1 MFLKSLEIKGFKS
14 FADRTEL
21 VFEPGVT
28 VVVGP
33 NGSGKSNIVD
43 AVTWVLGAQGPRA
56 LRGSKMEDVIF
67 AGGPQR
73 TALGRAQVML
83 TIDNSTG
90 ILPIDFVEVAIS
102 RTLYRSGES
111 EYSINGAPCRLLD
124 VQELLS
130 DSGVGRQFHTI
141 VGQGQLDTVLSA
153 RPEDRRAVIEEAAGI
168 LKFRKRKEKALR
180 RLAATEGNLTRLQ
193 DVIRE
198 LNRQLKPLERQ
209 ADAARRY
216 GSVEQRL
223 KDLRWYLVAAE
234 HAALSKSGRERNV
247 LLERTRAELAAEKQ
261 RLVGF
266 EAGARKLEDEIGAF
280 RDESDEIAELRQRA
294 SELAGGLG
302 SLAEVAAVRAES
314 YRSQAGAPEVLSFD
328 ILEAEMSRLQL
339 RIREVDEA
347 LPSARS
353 RVAAAV
359 ERERI
364 ANAEREAASR
374 KYGGGG
380 EAARRVAELTGER
393 NGLESSVARSET
405 EVSRLVERRKRNQD
419 RLERAAAERERLTS
433 EIERLDSEATPL
445 ASEVD
450 RIKEL
455 RDAARAEVETLD
467 SQRRAAE
474 SEASVWAGRL
484 EALRMAAEEQAAT
497 EGGRHVLDRGGAGI
511 VGVLR
516 ELISVE
522 SGFESCVDA
531 ALGEALEAIV
541 VTSRDAVDRAVLALK
556 ADEAGMAAFIEA
568 SDNQYL
574 APNSASIETPRLG
587 EAEPLLPHVSAR
599 EGASGIA
606 FVLRQLLART
616 YVAGTWSDAWLL
628 SGKYPDAVIVTR
640 SGDRLSGKGL
650 WKAGSGSRGP
660 LRQAASLSEVAASA
674 RRASAAVGELEK
686 ALDRRRDEAK
696 KAAEALE
703 VLEAAL
709 LENDAMLTSA
719 AGQLARVGPEIDD
732 LAKESDSLGS
742 AEAELAERLGRDR
755 DRLAEID
762 REIESL
768 TRDDEEL
775 VSEQEATELLNQCEA
790 ALQAAADERSA
801 SGIALAQFEERRAV
815 MRMRI
820 DEIGA
825 EIAAIRD
832 AEPVRAE
839 QRQRAAQ
846 AELVARS
853 VSERA
858 LALEPR
864 VTRLLA
870 AIGAFRE
877 SFTNTAQGS
886 RIRLAE
892 LRRGAEASRNE
903 LARLSDAERRLDL
916 EHAEASVRLAQLAET
931 IRVDFGREPE
941 EAQDAALPE
950 GIDASSASGEAAA
963 LEREIRQMGPVNP
976 MALEEFEKLSERIEF
991 VKGQLEDL
999 KSSRRD
1005 LQKIVRAVDKRIVEI
1020 FEAAFND
1027 VSHHFESI
1035 IAKLFPGG
1043 KGRLRLTD
1051 PENLLETGIDVD
1063 ARPAGKNVRKLSLLS
1078 GGERSMAA
1086 LGFLFAVFRARPS
1099 PFYLLDEVEAALD
1112 DLNLHRFLELIEEF
1126 RHESQLVLITHQK
1139 RSMDVADCLYGVT
1152 MQGSGVTKVVSQKMT
1167 DPVRI

>member
-73 TALGRAQVML
+73 SALGRAQVML

-124 VQELLS
+124 IQELLS

-141 VGQGQLDTVLSA
+141 VGQGQLDAVLSA

-180 RLAATEGNLTRLQ
+180 RLAATEGNVTRLQ

-198 LNRQLKPLERQ
+198 LSRQLKPLEKQ

-223 KDLRWYLVAAE
+223 KDLRLYLAATE
-234 HAALSKSGRERNV
+234 YLALSNSGRDRQT
-247 LLERTRAELAAEKQ
+247 LIGQARGALAAEKQ
-261 RLVGF
+261 RLAGF
-266 EAGARKLEDEIGAF
+266 ESEARKLEDELSAS
-280 RDESDEIAELRQRA
+280 REDTEEIAELRQRA
-294 SELAGGLG
+294 SELVGGLA
-302 SLAEVAAVRAES
+302 SLVEVATVRAEA
-314 YRSQAGAPEVLSFD
+314 YRSQATAPEVLSFD
-328 ILEAEMSRLQL
+328 ILEAEKTRLAE
-339 RIREVDEA
+339 RIREVSESLVA
-347 LPSARS
+347 ARNRS
-353 RVAAAV
+353 AAAV
-359 ERERI
+359 EREQL
-364 ANAEREAASR
+364 ALAERDAAAK

-393 NGLESSVARSET
+393 NGLESSISRSET
-405 EVSRLVERRKRNQD
+405 EASRLVERRSRNQD
-419 RLERAAAERERLTS
+419 RLERTLAERERLTA

-450 RIKEL
+450 RIKQL
-455 RDAARAEVETLD
+455 RDEARAEVETLD
-467 SQRRAAE
+467 AQRRAGE
-474 SEASVWAGRL
+474 SEASVWSGRL
-484 EALRMAAEEQAAT
+484 EALRIAAEEQAAL

-511 VGVLR
+511 VGVIKD
-516 ELISVE
+516 LISVE
-522 SGFESCVDA
+522 SGYESCADA
-531 ALGEALEAIV
+531 ALGEALDAIV
-541 VTSRDAVDRAVLALK
+541 VTSRDAVDGAVLALK
-556 ADEAGMAAFIEA
+556 ADEAGMASFIEA
-568 SDNQYL
+568 ADTHYSGFGSP
-574 APNSASIETPRLG
+574 AIETPRPG
-587 EAEPLLPHVSAR
+587 EAEPLLPHISAQDGVS
-599 EGASGIA
+599 GVS
-606 FVLRQLLART
+606 FVLRQLLSRT
-616 YVAGTWSDAWLL
+616 YVAESWSDAWQLA
-628 SGKYPDAVIVTR
+628 SRYPDVVIVTR
-640 SGDRLSGKGL
+640 SGDRLSGKGS
-650 WKAGSGSRGP
+650 WRAGSGSRGP
-660 LRQAASLSEVAASA
+660 IRQAASLSEVAASA
-674 RRASAAVGELEK
+674 RRASAIVADLEK
-686 ALDRRRDEAK
+686 ALERRRDESR

-719 AGQLARVGPEIDD
+719 AGQLGRVGPEIDD
-732 LAKESDSLGS
+732 LAKE
-742 AEAELAERLGRDR
+742 AEVLSETEVELAERLNRDR
-755 DRLAEID
+755 DRLAAID
-762 REIESL
+762 RELESL
-768 TRDDEEL
+768 LREDDEL
-775 VSEQEATELLNQCEA
+775 ISEQEAMEALEQCERSLLLA
-790 ALQAAADERSA
+790 SDERSA
-801 SGIALAQFEERRAV
+801 SGISLAQLEERMSV
-815 MRMRI
+815 MSARI
-820 DEIGA
+820 EEI
-825 EIAAIRD
+825 ETEVAAIRD
-832 AEPVRAE
+832 AEPLRAE
-839 QRQRAAQ
+839 QRERAAL
-846 AELVARS
+846 AERIARA

-858 LALEPR
+858 ASLEPR
-864 VTRLLA
+864 AAGLLEMVGRFRDSFSSSAQNSRVRL
-870 AIGAFRE
+870 
-877 SFTNTAQGS
+877 T
-886 RIRLAE
+886 E
-892 LRRGAEASRNE
+892 LRRGAEAARNE
-903 LARLSDAERRLDL
+903 IARLSETERSLDL
-916 EHAEASVRLAQLAET
+916 ENAESSVRLSQLAESMM
-931 IRVDFGREPE
+931 VEFNCGPE
-941 EAQDAALPE
+941 DAKSAVLPE
-950 GIDASSASGEAAA
+950 GIEAANAAGEAAS

-999 KSSRRD
+999 RTSRRD
-1005 LQKIVRAVDKRIVEI
+1005 LQKIVRAVDKKIVEI
-1020 FEAAFND
+1020 FEEAFND
-1027 VSHHFESI
+1027 VAHHFEAI
-1035 IAKLFPGG
+1035 ISKLFPGG
-1043 KGRLRLTD
+1043 RGRLRLTD
-1051 PENLLETGIDVD
+1051 PENLLETGIEVD
-1063 ARPAGKNVRKLSLLS
+1063 ARPAGKSVRKLSLLS

-1086 LGFLFAVFRARPS
+1086 LGFLFSVFRARPS

-1126 RHESQLVLITHQK
+1126 RNESQLVLITHQK